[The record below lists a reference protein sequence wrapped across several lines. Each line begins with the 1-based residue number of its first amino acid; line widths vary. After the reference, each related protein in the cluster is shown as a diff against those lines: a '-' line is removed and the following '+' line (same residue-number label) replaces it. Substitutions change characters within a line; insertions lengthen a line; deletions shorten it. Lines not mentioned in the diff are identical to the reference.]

1 MSCIAGMGTVEL
13 VTKVDGEHIDIF
25 VEDVLVCS
33 LRASHTQ
40 GYKYVLDIRTRCF
53 SVL

>member
-25 VEDVLVCS
+25 VEDVLYVPGAKS
-33 LRASHTQ
+33 GLFSPGFAHT
-40 GYKYVLDIRTRCF
+40 GL
-53 SVL
+53 